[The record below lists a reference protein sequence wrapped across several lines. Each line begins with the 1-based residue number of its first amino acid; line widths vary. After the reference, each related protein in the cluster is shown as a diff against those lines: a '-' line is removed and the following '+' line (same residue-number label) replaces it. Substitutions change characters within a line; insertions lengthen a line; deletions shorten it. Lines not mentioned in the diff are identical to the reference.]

1 VGSGRFRED
10 LRFRL
15 AVVRIR
21 VPSLRDRIEDVPLLA
36 RAFWKRLSA
45 DQPTRACLG
54 PDAVASL
61 CRYTWPG
68 NVRELQNVISALVVA
83 APSRGVVTS
92 RHVAA
97 ALGVATAEDVVVT
110 RLDAAVRGFER
121 RMVAAALARNG
132 GRRTRAA
139 RELGLTRQ
147 GLTKAIR
154 RLGLRPAPMRT
165 TGVA

>member
-1 VGSGRFRED
+1 
-10 LRFRL
+10 
-15 AVVRIR
+15 
-21 VPSLRDRIEDVPLLA
+21 
-36 RAFWKRLSA
+36 
-45 DQPTRACLG
+45 
-54 PDAVASL
+54 
-61 CRYTWPG
+61 
-68 NVRELQNVISALVVA
+68 LQNVVAALVVS

-97 ALGVATAEDVVVT
+97 ALGTPATSEDIAVT
-110 RLDAAVRGFER
+110 RLDAAVRSFER

-154 RLGLRPAPMRT
+154 RLGLRPSPRT
-165 TGVA
+165 AGVA